1 MRKLILRLLPFVI
14 LLGLFTPVQ
23 AKSPHQQRIDSPADL
38 FPENTWF
45 YAEFSSQYLSTDF
58 DPWVG
63 ERLGIGIYT
72 NAGFIPEVALVLEVR
87 DDAAAAEFAKD
98 LPGIRTIP
106 GYLVIGS
113 ELETSPVNLSTNP
126 NFTRVQNALSNS
138 PTAWAYVPFGGIALY
153 TDDVFSLETVWLG
166 NPPSAGVRDP
176 LTDEMLAGVPQ
187 DAFVVVAGTDIS
199 LRLQQ
204 FGEISQVLFE
214 FLGDLLGLP
223 EMANFS
229 DSFFRTALGVDYE
242 REFLPL
248 FDGGYAGFLTFGS
261 GSVYEIPIDGGFIL
275 SPEDS
280 TNAIFTANTMN
291 NRLEQLGL
299 PITRISATQFSL
311 ETGGIDL
318 FYGFSGGQLYFSTES
333 GAEEILATLDGR
345 NITDTPIWE
354 RTVEYA
360 PQGTQQMTY
369 INLQLAAGFIN
380 TERNAIQHLAGEFV
394 ELLQKY
400 ESLAIFNRTDEN
412 GTRTSKWVLLTH

>member
-1 MRKLILRLLPFVI
+1 MRKLILLLLTFLI
-14 LLGLFTPVQ
+14 FLMLFTPVQ
-23 AKSPHQQRIDSPADL
+23 ATSPHQQTIDSPADL

-58 DPWVG
+58 DSWVG

-72 NAGFIPEVALVLEVR
+72 NTGFIPEVALVLEVR
-87 DDAAAAEFAKD
+87 DEATAAEIAKD

-113 ELETSPVNLSTNP
+113 GIGTISANLSANP
-126 NFTRVQNALSNS
+126 TFTRVQNALSDS
-138 PTAWAYVPFGGIALY
+138 PAAWAYVPFGGVALY

-214 FLGDLLGLP
+214 FLGDLVGSP

-229 DSFFRTALGVDYE
+229 DSFFRTAVGVDYE

-248 FDGGYAGFLTFGS
+248 FDGGYAGFLTFGFGS
-261 GSVYEIPIDGGFIL
+261 GYEIPIDGGFIL

-311 ETGGIDL
+311 ETGGIGL

-333 GAEEILATLDGR
+333 GAEEILATLDGDR
-345 NITDTPIWE
+345 KS
-354 RTVEYA
+354 V
-360 PQGTQQMTY
+360 
-369 INLQLAAGFIN
+369 
-380 TERNAIQHLAGEFV
+380 V
-394 ELLQKY
+394 
-400 ESLAIFNRTDEN
+400 
-412 GTRTSKWVLLTH
+412 